1 MGFVNFKSDHKHEF
15 LEALRQE
22 PHTIQLICLD
32 GTITASALLLATVSP
47 LIKVSLFFKSLLN
60 CALKLPIYSIS
71 RKLESTIATVITLN
85 YCYLIFARMKL
96 VVS

>member
-22 PHTIQLICLD
+22 PHNIQLICLD

-47 LIKVSLFFKSLLN
+47 LIKVSLFFK
-60 CALKLPIYSIS
+60 
-71 RKLESTIATVITLN
+71 ESFELCPEASNLFN
-85 YCYLIFARMKL
+85 L
-96 VVS
+96 